1 MIINIT
7 NPKYKIINSLI
18 GWKITCL
25 PEIIEK
31 KKLSVIQEWEK
42 RRERNKF
49 STSFQPV
56 RPTNCLLR
64 AKEV

>member
-31 KKLSVIQEWEK
+31 KKTIGNPGVGETK
-42 RRERNKF
+42 G
-49 STSFQPV
+49 
-56 RPTNCLLR
+56 
-64 AKEV
+64 AK